1 MVYFEMFLTQIL
13 GGEGWNEVSNP
24 IIHLA
29 GAQAALRCGPAWPSA
44 EAARRRSAKGST
56 FAEPSYQ
63 LDCL

>member
-29 GAQAALRCGPAWPSA
+29 PWALIFTASVISMELTILNLVLKR
-44 EAARRRSAKGST
+44 
-56 FAEPSYQ
+56 
-63 LDCL
+63 L

>member
-29 GAQAALRCGPAWPSA
+29 PWALILFTASVISMELTILNLVLKR
-44 EAARRRSAKGST
+44 
-56 FAEPSYQ
+56 
-63 LDCL
+63 L